1 MTQTNAY
8 FAIGT
13 TLANMTNVETY
24 LEVPPN
30 VLEQQPAPLL
40 GGTLTALANGATR
53 RDGFASH
60 TWTLDLASRAHYD
73 AFLLAA
79 TGAHYTAQSR
89 GVYISTIDETGHYSP
104 FFAYISRPYPR
115 ETMRVTFGG
124 WLRDIGVV
132 FTGLQLQS
140 VTKTSAYTITSADR
154 LVYVDT
160 TSGNVTVTLPA
171 AATVTAN
178 TVYSVQKT
186 AAGNTV
192 TVDGDGADVINGAA
206 SVAISNLYGRYDLV
220 SNGVS
225 AWTSIIA

>member
-1 MTQTNAY
+1 MTNAY
-8 FAIGT
+8 FALGT
-13 TLANMTNVETY
+13 TLANMANVETWID
-24 LEVPPN
+24 VPPN
-30 VLEQQPAPLL
+30 ILENGPAPLL
-40 GGTLTALANGATR
+40 GGTLTTLASGATR

-60 TWTLDLASRAHYD
+60 TWTLDVESRAQYD
-73 AFLLAA
+73 AFILNA

-115 ETMRVTFGG
+115 ESVRVTVGG
-124 WLRDIGVV
+124 WLRDIGVL
-132 FTGLQLQS
+132 FTNLQLQS
-140 VTKTSAYTITSADR
+140 VTKTANYTITTADR

-171 AATVTAN
+171 AASVTAN

-192 TVDGDGADVINGAA
+192 TVDGDGAETIDGSATA
-206 SVAISNLYGRYDLV
+206 SLTTLYSRLDLISNG
-220 SNGVS
+220 S
-225 AWTSIIA
+225 AWVSINA

>member
-13 TLANMTNVETY
+13 TLANMTNVETW
-24 LEVPPN
+24 LTVPPHI
-30 VLEQQPAPLL
+30 LENGPAPLL
-40 GGTLTALANGATR
+40 GGTLTALASGATR

-60 TWTLDLASRAHYD
+60 SWTLDLASRSDYD
-73 AFLLAA
+73 AFILNA

-115 ETMRVTFGG
+115 DNMRVTVGG
-124 WLRDIGVV
+124 WLRDIGIT

-140 VTKTSAYTITSADR
+140 VSKTSAYTITTADR

-171 AATVTAN
+171 AATVTTN
-178 TVYSVQKT
+178 TVYSIVKT

-192 TVDGDGADVINGAA
+192 TVDGDGAETIDGSANA
-206 SVAISNLYGRYDLV
+206 SLTALYSRLDLISTG
-220 SNGVS
+220 S
-225 AWTSIIA
+225 AWVSINA